1 MSQHISDGSVMLLR
15 LLPAVVVNQGGQPV
29 EISSGNGTTFDVPSF
44 YATAL
49 TNNTQNV
56 TVTAYKR
63 GTLYASV
70 TFTLEPGAPPLQIV
84 LPPEFYGIDAI
95 VFRAINRADPSAPP
109 SENSTL
115 FALDDLVLT
124 SHTAAAEPPPSQP
137 PAVSPPPPA
146 TSPPPPTV
154 SSPAT
159 QSPIPGAPKPGGEHS
174 INFSSRQQSCGDILQ
189 PSNGMA
195 AVLAAVRW

>member
-1 MSQHISDGSVMLLR
+1 M
-15 LLPAVVVNQGGQPV
+15 VNQGGQPV
-29 EISSGNGTTFDVPSF
+29 EISSGNDTTFDVPSF

-49 TNNTQNV
+49 TNNTQDV

-63 GTLYASV
+63 GKLYASV

-95 VFRAINRADPSAPP
+95 VFRAFNRADPTAPP

-124 SHTAAAEPPPSQP
+124 SHTAAEQPPPPS
-137 PAVSPPPPA
+137 VPPPA
-146 TSPPPPTV
+146 LPPPPPT
-154 SSPAT
+154 PLAT
-159 QSPIPGAPKPGGEHS
+159 STQAPIPGAPKPGGEQTN
-174 INFSSRQQSCGDILQ
+174 IIF
-189 PSNGMA
+189 
-195 AVLAAVRW
+195 